1 MNGSTEENE
10 TPERRAA
17 NAVNRLL
24 PNLGCV
30 RFRSGLIR
38 VADAGRKGMSD
49 RGKNG
54 E

>member
-1 MNGSTEENE
+1 MGGSTEENE
-10 TPERRAA
+10 KPKRHAA
-17 NAVNRLL
+17 GTVNGLL

-30 RFRSGLIR
+30 RFRGGLIR
-38 VADAGRKGMSD
+38 AVGAGCNGMSD